1 MNNSLRAAAVV
12 LLAAALAK
20 AQTAAPFG
28 AVPDSIRVEAAAQKT
43 RVYAAPALPP
53 FLSGA
58 MLPGKRIVTYYGN
71 PLSQRMGIL
80 GEFPP
85 KNPGA
90 VPEEMLERLANQA
103 AEWERAD
110 PMTPVQPGLELVAV
124 VASNQPGRDGK
135 YRTRMSPE
143 LIDKVLSW
151 ARSRGW
157 ITILDVQVGHS
168 RAEDELAYLRPYLE
182 MPDVHLALDPEFDMQ
197 AGVVPG
203 RRIGSTD
210 APEVNAAIAFLAD
223 LVEKNSLPPKL
234 LLVHR
239 FTDKMLTNAP
249 SIRLDSRVQVAIVM
263 DGFGPIPLK
272 RNIYRLEVADEPVEF
287 AGIKLFYNPKNDRPM
302 MTPDEVLKLRPQPS
316 IIIYQ

>member
-1 MNNSLRAAAVV
+1 MKYGLRTAGLFFLSAT
-12 LLAAALAK
+12 LSR

-28 AVPDSIRVEAAAQKT
+28 TVPEPIRAEAAAQKT
-43 RVYAAPALPP
+43 RVYAAPVLPP
-53 FLSGA
+53 LLSGA
-58 MLPGKRIVTYYGN
+58 LLPAKRIVTYYGN

-80 GEFPP
+80 GQFPAD
-85 KNPGA
+85 NA
-90 VPEEMLERLANQA
+90 AAPEEMLKRLANQA

-110 PMTPVQPGLELVAV
+110 PLTPVQPGLELVAV
-124 VASNQPGRDGK
+124 VASDQPGRDGK
-135 YRTRMSPE
+135 YRTRMSSE
-143 LIDKVLSW
+143 LIGEVISW
-151 ARSRGW
+151 ARTRGW

-210 APEVNAAIAFLAD
+210 APEVNSAIAFLAG

-234 LLVHR
+234 LIVHR